1 MNRSRP
7 LCAAL
12 ALVSLLCTNPVFAQA
27 EEAPL
32 QPGRPGDSRRPL
44 PPAISMLQ
52 AQLDLLAAADSSQ
65 CEANYAANKTQ
76 AWINFAR
83 YAAAEQL
90 PHAVQAAAADNAQAV
105 LRSLTGQAG
114 AVLATPELPH
124 SRHVRDDLWR
134 GIESVKHD
142 GRRCA
147 APKMT
152 AYCEVQLAW
161 VDYEAGA
168 GGWQHVDPYV
178 RIAEDYCLT
187 AMRATPVTAR
197 EPAEPPPPTPPE
209 VAPAPVAA
217 SEDAAKPQRSLIVLF
232 PHERSRRADIRRPGR
247 AELKRLA
254 REIQTLP
261 AGTHVFLVGNA
272 DLTGHDTYNLRLSTR
287 RALSVAR
294 ELEALGVPRRAI
306 STAARGAREPVVQ
319 CPVHGDAGERRRYLQ
334 CLEPNRR
341 VVIEVDSR

>member
-1 MNRSRP
+1 MNRRP
-7 LCAAL
+7 TLNAVGVL
-12 ALVSLLCTNPVFAQA
+12 LGLLCSVTAAAQTP
-27 EEAPL
+27 ETPL
-32 QPGRPGDSRRPL
+32 QPGRPADSRRPL
-44 PPAISMLQ
+44 PGAVAALQ
-52 AQLDLLAAADSSQ
+52 ARLDLSAAEDSSE

-90 PHAVQAAAADNAQAV
+90 PHPVQAAAAANAEAV
-105 LRSLTGQAG
+105 LESLTNHSGP
-114 AVLATPELPH
+114 LLETPELPRA
-124 SRHVRDDLWR
+124 RHVRDDLWR
-134 GIESVKHD
+134 GIDAVKHD

-147 APKMT
+147 APRMT
-152 AYCEVQLAW
+152 AYCEVELAW

-197 EPAEPPPPTPPE
+197 ELSAP
-209 VAPAPVAA
+209 VAPAVPPEPAA
-217 SEDAAKPQRSLIVLF
+217 VPQDAAVTRRALIVLF
-232 PHERSRRADIRRPGR
+232 PHDRSRRADIRRPGH

-254 REIQTLP
+254 GELRELP
-261 AGTHVFLVGNA
+261 AGTRVLLVGNA
-272 DLTGHDTYNLRLSTR
+272 DLTGHDHYNLRLSTR

-294 ELEALGVPRRAI
+294 ELQALGVPRAAI
-306 STAARGAREPVVQ
+306 TISARGSTEPVVQ
-319 CPVHGDAGERRRYLQ
+319 CPAHLDAAERRRYLQ

-341 VVIEVDSR
+341 VVIEVVTD

>member
-1 MNRSRP
+1 MNPHRTLTALLLASL
-7 LCAAL
+7 LCAAPAL
-12 ALVSLLCTNPVFAQA
+12 AQV

-44 PPAISMLQ
+44 PPDISALQ
-52 AQLDLLAAADSSQ
+52 ARLDLLAAEDSSE
-65 CEANYAANKTQ
+65 CETNYAANKTQ
-76 AWINFAR
+76 AWINFGR

-90 PHAVQAAAADNAQAV
+90 PHAVQEAAATNAQAV
-105 LRSLTGQAG
+105 LQNLTDHSG

-134 GIESVKHD
+134 GIDAVKHD

-187 AMRATPVTAR
+187 AMRATPVAAPQPQAPAVPAVVP
-197 EPAEPPPPTPPE
+197 EPA
-209 VAPAPVAA
+209 APA
-217 SEDAAKPQRSLIVLF
+217 EDDAATERSLTVLF
-232 PHERSRRADIRRPGR
+232 PHDRSRRSDIRKPGH
-247 AELKRLA
+247 AQLKRLA
-254 REIQTLP
+254 SEMAQLP
-261 AGTHVFLVGNA
+261 PGTRVLLVGNA
-272 DLTGHDTYNLRLSTR
+272 DLTGHDGYNLRLSTR
-287 RALSVAR
+287 RATSVAR
-294 ELEALGVPRRAI
+294 ELEALGVPRTSI
-306 STAARGAREPVVQ
+306 SIAAHGSREPVVQ
-319 CPVHGDAGERRRYLQ
+319 CPAHGDAGERRRYLH

-341 VVIEVDSR
+341 VVIEVVRD